1 MHAVIEWAT
10 SVLETDE
17 EILVPVKKLW
27 VQYTAQN
34 PGISLDDFT
43 RALESDARF
52 EFMEGTDPTEG
63 LEDWTEEERAEH
75 IAEMEALGFFGGPRV
90 KLASREITREHVAR
104 MIAKHTNNML
114 NALWSAYDVR
124 PEDLDPEQDA
134 ELLDLIARAKELQ
147 LNLQE
152 ILGTPEE
159 DQEQESS
166 ES

>member
-1 MHAVIEWAT
+1 MNNLTDWAAGI
-10 SVLETDE
+10 LETDE

-43 RALESDARF
+43 RALEADARF
-52 EFMEGTDPTEG
+52 EFMEGTDLEEG

-75 IAEMEALGFFGGPRV
+75 VAEMEALGFFGGPRV
-90 KLASREITREHVAR
+90 KLVSREITREHVAR

-124 PEDLDPEQDA
+124 PEDLDPEEDA

-147 LNLQE
+147 LNLRE
-152 ILGTPEE
+152 ILELPPE
-159 DQEQESS
+159 DQEQKPS
-166 ES
+166 E

>member
-1 MHAVIEWAT
+1 MNTLTDWAAGI
-10 SVLETDE
+10 LETDE

-27 VQYTAQN
+27 VQYTARN

-43 RALESDARF
+43 RALEADPRF
-52 EFMEGTDPTEG
+52 EFMEGTDLEEG

-90 KLASREITREHVAR
+90 KLVSREITREHVAR
-104 MIAKHTNNML
+104 MIAKHTDNML

-124 PEDLDPEQDA
+124 PEDLDPEEDA

-147 LNLQE
+147 LNLRE
-152 ILGTPEE
+152 ILELPPD
-159 DQEQESS
+159 DQAQTS
-166 ES
+166 E

>member
-1 MHAVIEWAT
+1 MHDVIEWAA
-10 SVLETDE
+10 SILETDE

-27 VQYTAQN
+27 AQYTAQT

-43 RALESDARF
+43 RALEADARF

-75 IAEMEALGFFGGPRV
+75 IAEMESLGFFGGPRV

-114 NALWSAYDVR
+114 SALWSAYDVR
-124 PEDLDPEQDA
+124 PEDLDPEKDA
-134 ELLDLIARAKELQ
+134 ELLDLIAQAKELQ
-147 LNLQE
+147 LTLQE
-152 ILGTPEE
+152 MLPPPDDAPDTPTT
-159 DQEQESS
+159 
-166 ES
+166 